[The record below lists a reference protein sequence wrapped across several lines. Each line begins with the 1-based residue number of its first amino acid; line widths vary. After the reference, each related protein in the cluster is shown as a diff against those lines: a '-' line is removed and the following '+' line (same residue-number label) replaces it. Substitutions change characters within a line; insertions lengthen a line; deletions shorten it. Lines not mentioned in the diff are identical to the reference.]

1 MKSTMFGFLPRHGS
15 KSDPERVAVI
25 DPTASV
31 DLQTGA
37 VIEKKSP
44 EERRFV
50 ARLGALT
57 HDTESHR
64 LT

>member
-15 KSDPERVAVI
+15 KADPERVAVI

-50 ARLGALT
+50 ARLGA
-57 HDTESHR
+57 
-64 LT
+64 